1 MAIQYKS
8 LEEIAL
14 MRKAGKLVG
23 ETLEIIKKAIE
34 PGVTT
39 GDLDK
44 IAEENIRSHGGTPSF
59 KGYHGFP
66 ATICASI
73 NEEVVHGIPG
83 DRVIHEGDVV
93 SIDCGAIIDGWHG
106 DAAFTYVVPPEDSDD
121 VKLSAVCEE
130 SLWRGIAA
138 ARVGGRLT
146 DISHEIEKYINSQN
160 TPKSRYGILR
170 EYGGHGIGTEMHME
184 PHVLNYGR
192 RGFGAELVAGMTLAI
207 EPMITRG
214 TERMRVM
221 PDKWTV
227 SAMDGSRGAHWEHT
241 FALLPDGNLFVLTA
255 LDGGKSELS
264 RLGVTISSLLD

>member
-1 MAIQYKS
+1 MAIQYKT
-8 LEEIAL
+8 LDQIKL
-14 MRKAGKLVG
+14 MREAGKVVG
-23 ETLEIIKKAIE
+23 ETLELIKSAIE

-39 GDLDK
+39 NDLDR
-44 IAEENIRSHGGTPSF
+44 IAEENLRKHGATSSF

-66 ATICASI
+66 ATICASV
-73 NEEVVHGIPG
+73 NEEVVHGIPS
-83 DRVIHEGDVV
+83 DRIIREGDVV
-93 SIDCGAIIDGWHG
+93 SIDFGAIVDGWHG

-121 VKLSAVCEE
+121 VKLSEVCEE

-146 DISHEIEKYINSQN
+146 DISHEIEKYINSQGG
-160 TPKSRYGILR
+160 PKGRYGILR
-170 EYGGHGIGTEMHME
+170 EYGGHGIGSEMHME

-221 PDKWTV
+221 PDNWTV
-227 SAMDGSRGAHWEHT
+227 SSMDGSRGAHWEHT
-241 FALLPDGNLFVLTA
+241 FALLEDGSIFVLTA
-255 LDGGKSELS
+255 LDGGRE
-264 RLGVTISSLLD
+264 RLGKLGIEISHMLD

>member
-1 MAIQYKS
+1 MAIQYKT
-8 LEEIAL
+8 LEEIKL
-14 MRKAGKLVG
+14 MRKAGRLVG
-23 ETLEIIKKAIE
+23 ETLELIKSEIR

-39 GDLDK
+39 ADLDK
-44 IAEENIRSHGGTPSF
+44 IAEENIRSNKGVPSF

-66 ATICASI
+66 ATICASV

-83 DRVIHEGDVV
+83 DRIIREGDVV
-93 SIDCGAIIDGWHG
+93 SIDCGAIVDGWHG
-106 DAAFTYVVPPEDSDD
+106 DAAFTYVVPPQDGHD
-121 VKLSAVCEE
+121 VKLSEICEE
-130 SLWRGIAA
+130 SMWRGIAA

-146 DISHEIEKYINSQN
+146 DISHEIEKYINSHGSSHQ
-160 TPKSRYGILR
+160 KYGILR

-192 RGFGAELVAGMTLAI
+192 KGFGAELVAGMTLAI

-227 SAMDGSRGAHWEHT
+227 SSMDGSRGAHWEHT
-241 FALLPDGNLFVLTA
+241 FAILPDEKIFVLTA
-255 LDGGKSELS
+255 LDGGKERLG
-264 RLGVTISSLLD
+264 RLGVEISSLLN

>member
-1 MAIQYKS
+1 MAIQFKS
-8 LEEIAL
+8 LDEIKL
-14 MRKAGKLVG
+14 MRQAGKLVG
-23 ETLEIIKKAIE
+23 ETLELIKAAIE

-39 GDLDK
+39 ADLDK
-44 IAEENIRSHGGTPSF
+44 IAEEKIRSHGATPSF

-66 ATICASI
+66 ATICASV

-83 DRVIHEGDVV
+83 SRVIREGDVV

-121 VKLSAVCEE
+121 VKLSNVCEE

-146 DISHEIEKYINSQN
+146 DISHEIEKYINSQSA
-160 TPKSRYGILR
+160 PQGRFGILR
-170 EYGGHGIGTEMHME
+170 EYGGHGIGSEMHME

-192 RGFGAELVAGMTLAI
+192 KGFGAELVAGMTLAI

-227 SAMDGSRGAHWEHT
+227 SSMDGSRGAHWEHT
-241 FALLPDGNLFVLTA
+241 FALLEDGKVFVLTA
-255 LDGGKSELS
+255 LDGGKKELS
-264 RLGVTISSLLD
+264 RLGIEISPLLS

>member
-1 MAIQYKS
+1 MAIQIKS
-8 LEEIAL
+8 LDQIKL

-23 ETLEIIKKAIE
+23 ETLELIKAAIE

-39 GDLDK
+39 AQLDA
-44 IAEENIRSHGGTPSF
+44 IAEENIRSNNGTPSF

-66 ATICASI
+66 GTICASV

-83 DRVIHEGDVV
+83 NRVIREGDVV
-93 SIDCGAIIDGWHG
+93 SIDCGAIVEGWHG
-106 DAAFTYVVPPEDSDD
+106 DAAFTYVVPPQDNDD
-121 VKLSAVCEE
+121 LTLSNVCEE
-130 SLWRGIAA
+130 SMWRGIAA

-160 TPKSRYGILR
+160 TPTRKYGILR

-192 RGFGAELVAGMTLAI
+192 KGFGAELVAGMTLAI

-221 PDKWTV
+221 PDNWTV
-227 SAMDGSRGAHWEHT
+227 TSMDGSRGSHWEHT
-241 FALLPDGNLFVLTA
+241 FALLEDGHIFVLTA
-255 LDGGKSELS
+255 LDGGKE
-264 RLGVTISSLLD
+264 RLGALGIEVSSLLQ